1 MEEWHIIPVYI
12 PGGCTGYVQ
21 PMDAILN
28 KPIKDK
34 IADILEQKEWRRQM
48 IVLAVIAFSSLKQ
61 LDKHGWRKDSIIKSF
76 KKAGISISPDGTE
89 DNYNHHYQ

>member
-1 MEEWHIIPVYI
+1 
-12 PGGCTGYVQ
+12 
-21 PMDAILN
+21 
-28 KPIKDK
+28 
-34 IADILEQKEWRRQM
+34 M